1 MINFGAMQLICTPTN
16 LADGTAIANPS
27 PVKLGVLQDVTL
39 DLSVDMKTLYGAGMY
54 PVAVAQGK
62 GKVELKA
69 KTGEIS
75 GKALGS
81 LFLGQSAAA
90 GIKDCVLGFPAAI
103 PSSAAYTITVA
114 PPASGTFVADLG
126 VFDATT
132 GRQLTSVASAPTAG
146 QYTVSAAGLYTF
158 AAADSGKAIFMN
170 YEYSAVSTSAQVFN
184 LTNRPA
190 GQTPSFSVI
199 GRAAY
204 DGKIITAKFYRGVS
218 SKLSLPFKSDDFAV
232 SDFDISCFANAADQ
246 VGWICIQGE

>member
-16 LADGTAIANPS
+16 LADGTAIVNPT

-39 DLSVDMKTLYGAGMY
+39 DLSVDMKTLYGGGMY
-54 PVAVAQGK
+54 PLAVAQGR
-62 GKVELKA
+62 GKIEFKA

-81 LFLGQSAAA
+81 LYLGQPSAA
-90 GIKDCVLGFPAAI
+90 GIKDCVLSFPAAI

-126 VFDATT
+126 VFDAAS
-132 GRQLTSVASAPTAG
+132 GQQFKAVASAPAAG

-158 AAADSGKAIFMN
+158 AAADQGKAVVMN
-170 YEYSAVSTSAQVFN
+170 YEYSAASTSAQVFN
-184 LTNRPA
+184 IANRPT

-199 GRAAY
+199 GRTGY
-204 DGKIITAKFYRGVS
+204 DGKILTAKFYRGVS